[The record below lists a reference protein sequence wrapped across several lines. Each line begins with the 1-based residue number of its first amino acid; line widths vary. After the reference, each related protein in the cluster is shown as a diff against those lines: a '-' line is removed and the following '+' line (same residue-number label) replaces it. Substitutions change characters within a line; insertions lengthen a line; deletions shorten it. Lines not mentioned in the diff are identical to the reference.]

1 MQNEAIGLL
10 VSSEDS
16 WLRTLVQG
24 VALAEGCAAVNGP
37 SPDGSEAFVEHVNTV
52 AVARDMLEIIER
64 HAKWVEKKGD
74 REQMLQDNVQG
85 YDQAQSIVR
94 RTRWA
99 RRAERLKYWGNN
111 YGTLI
116 GQTFASMYP
125 SRVGR
130 IILAGVVDAQQYY
143 FGPWMANL
151 QDSDKIFERFF
162 SYCAEAGPGLCTYYN
177 PGGADAIRT
186 EYNQLLAN
194 IFDHPIVVPSTATR
208 GPDVITWSDVKST
221 VRLGMYM
228 PIAFFPIV
236 SELLA
241 DIGRGNGS
249 LMADFKQSIH
259 GSELSCP
266 SSDCKIAGPYTPEC
280 SAAGSNDY
288 DASIAILC
296 SDLDA
301 TFANTNETGFQV
313 YWHAL
318 QQQSSVLG
326 DWWAHTRLGCVG
338 WKTKPKWQFNMPF
351 TANTSFS
358 ILFINPSLD
367 PVTPLQK

>member
-1 MQNEAIGLL
+1 
-10 VSSEDS
+10 
-16 WLRTLVQG
+16 
-24 VALAEGCAAVNGP
+24 
-37 SPDGSEAFVEHVNTV
+37 
-52 AVARDMLEIIER
+52 MLEIIER
-64 HAKWVEKKGD
+64 HAEWIEKEGD
-74 REQMLQDNVQG
+74 REQRIQDKMHG
-85 YDQAQSIVR
+85 FDRAQPIVE
-94 RTRWA
+94 RTKWA
-99 RRAERLKYWGNN
+99 RGAEKLKYWGNS

-130 IILAGVVDAQQYY
+130 MVLDGVVDAQQYY

-151 QDSDKIFERFF
+151 QDSDKILERFF
-162 SYCAEAGPGLCTYYN
+162 SYCAEAGPDLCTYYS
-177 PGGADAIRT
+177 PGGADTIRA
-186 EYNQLLAN
+186 EYNQLLVD
-194 IFDHPIVVPSTATR
+194 IFDHPVGVPSTATR

-228 PIAFFPIV
+228 PIAFFPII

-241 DIGRGNGS
+241 DIRRGNGS
-249 LMADFKQSIH
+249 PMADFKQSMH
-259 GSELSCP
+259 GFEISCP
-266 SSDCKIAGPYTPEC
+266 SPECKIAGPYTPEC
-280 SAAGSNDY
+280 NAAGSNNY
-288 DASIAILC
+288 DAAMAILC

-301 TFANTNETGFQV
+301 TFADTNKTGFQV

-338 WKTKPKWQFNMPF
+338 WKTKPKWQFDVPF
-351 TANTSFS
+351 IANTSFP